1 MATDPEVVT
10 VATLRDWT
18 LPAPGDDKDAR
29 GRVLLV
35 GGSES
40 SPGAVRLAG
49 EAALRAGAGKLRIA
63 TVESATAVL
72 GLVLPECATVPL
84 PATADG
90 HVDPGAARR
99 VVDECEHVDTLLVG
113 PGLTGRDEVVQL
125 VGDVLSTIRTPVV
138 IDALA
143 SAFLSAR
150 PEGTQRLGGR
160 AILTVNT
167 TELAKTDGCSEEA
180 ARQEGPAT
188 VAARVAARCGVV
200 VLHGGT
206 EKHVVTPDGDAW
218 VVRGGGPGLGVSG
231 SGDVQAGLVSGLLA
245 RGAEP
250 AQAAVWGAFLHAQAG
265 ERLSGRVGQVGFLA
279 SELSGEVPPVLDLV
293 R

>member
-1 MATDPEVVT
+1 MAADPEVVT
-10 VATLRDWT
+10 LATLRDWT
-18 LPAPGDDKDAR
+18 LPEPGQGKDAR
-29 GRVLLV
+29 GRVLV
-35 GGSES
+35 AGGSRS
-40 SPGAVRLAG
+40 SSGAVRLAG

-84 PATADG
+84 AATADG
-90 HVDPGAARR
+90 HVDPGAAPLL
-99 VVDECEHVDTLLVG
+99 VDECAGVDALLLG
-113 PGLTGRDEVVQL
+113 PGLTGRDQAVRL
-125 VGDVLSTIRTPVV
+125 AGDVLAAIRTPVV

-143 SAFLSAR
+143 SAFLTAVPDGAR
-150 PEGTQRLGGR
+150 HLEGQ
-160 AILTVNT
+160 AVLTVNT
-167 TELAKTDGCSEEA
+167 TELAKTDGCSEDA
-180 ARQEGPAT
+180 ARDEGLAA

-231 SGDVQAGLVSGLLA
+231 SGDVQAGLVTGLLA

-279 SELSGEVPPVLDLV
+279 SELPGEVPYVLDLV